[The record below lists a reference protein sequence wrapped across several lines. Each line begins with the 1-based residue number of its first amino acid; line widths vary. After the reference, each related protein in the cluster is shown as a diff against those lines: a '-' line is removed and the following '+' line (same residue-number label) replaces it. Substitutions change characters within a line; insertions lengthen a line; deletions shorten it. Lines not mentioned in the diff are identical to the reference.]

1 MYRFP
6 NIFDDATLDYVTT
19 RKRCDNNVSLS
30 STVCVNFLQTFRDK
44 TESSRSVEVWMASTM
59 EQQTMVIIHDDVMM
73 TSSEMYYPQLSIV
86 NLSERMATPK
96 VCITH
101 SKHCFCMSRK

>member
-1 MYRFP
+1 M
-6 NIFDDATLDYVTT
+6 
-19 RKRCDNNVSLS
+19 CE
-30 STVCVNFLQTFRDK
+30 FLQTFRDK

-96 VCITH
+96 VYTVLLTVNIASACQGNVVI
-101 SKHCFCMSRK
+101 